1 MSSHHFTNKKTEAQ
15 RVEPEI
21 GILMHMIYCRS
32 ILKRRGE
39 RKQIR
44 KEEGGKWKRSLSGV
58 CLLQSDP
65 TGALAIWIILH
76 SWFCSEKRIAFRT
89 LILVSHVLG
98 SHSTLQQGGYN
109 L

>member
-21 GILMHMIYCRS
+21 GILVHMIYCRS

-44 KEEGGKWKRSLSGV
+44 KGEGGKWKHSLCGV
-58 CLLQSDP
+58 YFNLTPLELWQ
-65 TGALAIWIILH
+65 
-76 SWFCSEKRIAFRT
+76 
-89 LILVSHVLG
+89 LG
-98 SHSTLQQGGYN
+98 LYCTAGSTVRRG
-109 L
+109 